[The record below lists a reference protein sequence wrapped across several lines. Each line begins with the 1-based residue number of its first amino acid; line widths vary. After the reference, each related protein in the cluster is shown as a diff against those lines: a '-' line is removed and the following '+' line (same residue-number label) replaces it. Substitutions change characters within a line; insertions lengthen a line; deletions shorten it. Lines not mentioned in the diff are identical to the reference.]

1 MKPAPRCDS
10 TPTIDAA
17 AANPTVN
24 ETQPVTHFLSIN
36 DCSRDQLDDI
46 FDRAYA
52 LRDQRERGVANDPI
66 LVGKTLGMF
75 FEKPSLRTRVS
86 FEQGMIELGG
96 HAIVLGQS
104 EVGLGKRESVAD
116 VARVLSGMV
125 HGIAAR
131 VYDHDNLLE
140 MAEHATVP
148 VINMLS
154 DVAHPAQALAD
165 AMTIMDAFG
174 RDLSGKHVVFVG
186 DGNNVA
192 RSLAMICGKLGAAFT
207 LASPPDYALEQPF
220 ADKVMAACPG
230 MDFTMCHD
238 PFQAVRYADAIYAD
252 TFVSMGQ
259 EEEKAKRLAA
269 FEDFQINEKLMS
281 KAPDHAIVLHC
292 LPAYRG
298 VEITDAVM
306 DGPQSRV
313 FQQAHNR
320 LHAQKGLLAKLLG

>member
-1 MKPAPRCDS
+1 MS
-10 TPTIDAA
+10 
-17 AANPTVN
+17 NPTA
-24 ETQPVTHFLSIN
+24 TSTKPVTHFLAIKGC
-36 DCSRDQLDDI
+36 DRDQLDHM
-46 FDRAYA
+46 FDLAYK
-52 LRDQRERGVANDPI
+52 LRNEREQGIANEPI
-66 LVGKTLGMF
+66 LKDITLGMF

-86 FEQGMIELGG
+86 FEQGMYELGG
-96 HAIVLGQS
+96 HAIVLDQN

-116 VARVLSGMV
+116 VTRVLNGLV

-131 VYDHDNLLE
+131 VFSHDHLVE

-165 AMTIMDAFG
+165 AMTIMDEFG

-207 LASPPDYALEQPF
+207 LASPPDYALEQAF

-238 PFQAVRYADAIYAD
+238 PFDAVRYADAIYAD

-259 EEEKAKRLAA
+259 EEEKAKRLEV
-269 FEDFQINEKLMS
+269 FKDFQVNEKLMGL
-281 KAPDHAIVLHC
+281 APAHAIALHC

-298 VEITDAVM
+298 IEITDAVM

-320 LHAQKGLLAKLLG
+320 LHAQKGMLAVVMG

>member
-1 MKPAPRCDS
+1 M
-10 TPTIDAA
+10 TPSNHQIEHRTSNIA
-17 AANPTVN
+17 
-24 ETQPVTHFLSIN
+24 HFLSIK
-36 DCSRDQLDDI
+36 DCSRAQLDQM
-46 FDRAYA
+46 FEHAYA
-52 LRDQRERGVANDPI
+52 LRDQRDKGVANDPI
-66 LVGKTLGMF
+66 LKGKTLGMF

-86 FEQGMIELGG
+86 FEQGMYELGG
-96 HAIVLGQS
+96 NAIVLGQA
-104 EVGLGKRESVAD
+104 EVGLGERESVAD
-116 VARVLSGMV
+116 FTRVMNGMV

-131 VYDHDNLLE
+131 VYRHEHLIE

-154 DVAHPAQALAD
+154 DIAHPAQALAD
-165 AMTIMDAFG
+165 AMTVMDEFG
-174 RDLSGKHVVFVG
+174 RDLSGKHIVFVG

-192 RSLAMICGKLGAAFT
+192 RSLAMVCGKLGAAFT
-207 LASPPDYALEQPF
+207 LASPPDYALEQGF
-220 ADKVMAACPG
+220 ADRVMSVCPE

-238 PFQAVRYADAIYAD
+238 PLASVRYADAVYAD

-259 EEEKAKRLAA
+259 EDEKAKRLES
-269 FEDFQINEKLMS
+269 FKDFQVNEKLMAQ
-281 KAPDHAIVLHC
+281 APAHAIALHC

-320 LHAQKGLLAKLLG
+320 LHAQKGLLAVVMG

>member
-1 MKPAPRCDS
+1 MNQ
-10 TPTIDAA
+10 PTAIKA
-17 AANPTVN
+17 
-24 ETQPVTHFLSIN
+24 EPVMHFLAIK
-36 DCSRDQLDDI
+36 DFARDELDRM
-46 FDRAYA
+46 FDLAYA
-52 LRDQRERGVANDPI
+52 FRAQREAGVANDPV
-66 LVGKTLGMF
+66 LKGKTLGMF

-86 FEQGMIELGG
+86 FEQGMYELGG
-96 HAIVLGQS
+96 NVIVLGQG
-104 EVGLGKRESVAD
+104 EVGLVKRESVAD
-116 VARVLSGMV
+116 FTRVLNGMV
-125 HGIAAR
+125 QGIAAR
-131 VYDHDNLLE
+131 VYDHNNLVE
-140 MAEHATVP
+140 MARHATVP

-154 DVAHPAQALAD
+154 DTAHPAQALAD
-165 AMTIMDAFG
+165 AMTIMDEFG

-207 LASPPDYALEQPF
+207 LASPPDYALDQAF
-220 ADKVMAACPG
+220 ADRVMAACPG

-259 EEEKAKRLAA
+259 EEEKAKRLKV
-269 FEDFQINEKLMS
+269 FKDYQINEKLLAE
-281 KAPDHAIVLHC
+281 APSHAIVLHC

-313 FQQAHNR
+313 FPQAHNR
-320 LHAQKGLLAKLLG
+320 LHAQKGMLAMVMGS

>member
-1 MKPAPRCDS
+1 MS
-10 TPTIDAA
+10 
-17 AANPTVN
+17 NPTAT
-24 ETQPVTHFLSIN
+24 ETKPVTHFLSIKG
-36 DCSRDQLDDI
+36 CTRDQLEHM
-46 FDRAYA
+46 FDRAYE
-52 LRDQRERGVANDPI
+52 LREQRGQGVANEPI
-66 LVGKTLGMF
+66 LKGKTLGMF

-86 FEQGMIELGG
+86 FEQGMYELGG
-96 HAIVLGQS
+96 NAIVLGQS

-116 VARVLSGMV
+116 VTRVLTGMV
-125 HGIAAR
+125 QGIAAR
-131 VYDHDNLLE
+131 VYDHANLVE

-165 AMTIMDAFG
+165 AMTVMDEFG
-174 RDLSGKHVVFVG
+174 RDLNGKHVVFVG

-207 LASPPDYALEQPF
+207 LASPPDYALEQEF

-259 EEEKAKRLAA
+259 EEEKAKRLES
-269 FEDFQINEKLMS
+269 FKDFQVNEKLMS
-281 KAPDHAIVLHC
+281 EAPDHAIALHC

-298 VEITDAVM
+298 VEITD
-306 DGPQSRV
+306 G
-313 FQQAHNR
+313 
-320 LHAQKGLLAKLLG
+320 

>member
-1 MKPAPRCDS
+1 MS
-10 TPTIDAA
+10 
-17 AANPTVN
+17 NPTATS
-24 ETQPVTHFLSIN
+24 TQPVTHFLSIK
-36 DCSRDQLDDI
+36 DCDRDQLDQM
-46 FDRAYA
+46 FDLAYK
-52 LRDQRERGVANDPI
+52 LREQREQGIANEPI
-66 LVGKTLGMF
+66 LKGKALGMF

-86 FEQGMIELGG
+86 FEQGMVELGG
-96 HAIVLGQS
+96 NAIVLGQA

-116 VARVLSGMV
+116 FTRVMNGMV

-131 VYDHDNLLE
+131 VYEHSSLVE
-140 MAEHATVP
+140 MAEYAAVP

-154 DVAHPAQALAD
+154 DAAHPAQALAD
-165 AMTIMDAFG
+165 AMTLMDEFG
-174 RDLSGKHVVFVG
+174 RDLTGKHIVFVG

-207 LASPPDYALEQPF
+207 LASPPDYALEQAF

-230 MDFTMCHD
+230 MDFAMCHD
-238 PFQAVRYADAIYAD
+238 PFDAVRYADAIYAD

-259 EEEKAKRLAA
+259 EEEKAKRLEI
-269 FEDFQINEKLMS
+269 FKDFQVNEKLMGL
-281 KAPDHAIVLHC
+281 APDHAIALHC

-298 VEITDAVM
+298 IEITDAVM

-320 LHAQKGLLAKLLG
+320 LHAQKGMLAVVMG

>member
-1 MKPAPRCDS
+1 M
-10 TPTIDAA
+10 
-17 AANPTVN
+17 N
-24 ETQPVTHFLSIN
+24 
-36 DCSRDQLDDI
+36 
-46 FDRAYA
+46 
-52 LRDQRERGVANDPI
+52 
-66 LVGKTLGMF
+66 
-75 FEKPSLRTRVS
+75 
-86 FEQGMIELGG
+86 
-96 HAIVLGQS
+96 
-104 EVGLGKRESVAD
+104 
-116 VARVLSGMV
+116 GMV

-131 VYDHDNLLE
+131 VYNHGHLVE

-165 AMTIMDAFG
+165 AMTIMDEFG

-207 LASPPDYALEQPF
+207 LASPPDYALEQEF
-220 ADKVMAACPG
+220 ADKVMTACPG

-238 PFQAVRYADAIYAD
+238 PFEAVRYADAIYAD

-259 EEEKAKRLAA
+259 EEEKAKRLEV
-269 FEDFQINEKLMS
+269 FKDFQVNEKLMGQ
-281 KAPDHAIVLHC
+281 APNHAIALHC

-320 LHAQKGLLAKLLG
+320 LHAQKGMLAVVMG

>member
-1 MKPAPRCDS
+1 MS
-10 TPTIDAA
+10 
-17 AANPTVN
+17 NPTAT
-24 ETQPVTHFLSIN
+24 ETKPVTHFLSIK
-36 DCSRDQLDDI
+36 DCSRDQLDQM
-46 FDRAYA
+46 FDLAYG
-52 LRDQRERGVANDPI
+52 LRGQREQGAANDPI
-66 LVGKTLGMF
+66 LKGKTLGMF
-75 FEKPSLRTRVS
+75 SEKPSLRTRVS
-86 FEQGMIELGG
+86 FEQGMYELGG
-96 HAIVLGQS
+96 NAVVLGQA

-116 VARVLSGMV
+116 FTRVMNGMV

-131 VYDHDNLLE
+131 VYSHDNLVE

-165 AMTIMDAFG
+165 AMTVMDEFG
-174 RDLSGKHVVFVG
+174 RDLGGKHIAFVG

-207 LASPPDYALEQPF
+207 LASPPDYALEQEF
-220 ADKVMAACPG
+220 ADKVMTACPG

-238 PFQAVRYADAIYAD
+238 PFDAVRYADAIYAD

-259 EEEKAKRLAA
+259 EEEKVKRLEV
-269 FEDFQINEKLMS
+269 FKDFQVNEQLMAQ
-281 KAPDHAIVLHC
+281 APGHAIALHC

-298 VEITDAVM
+298 IEITDAVM

-320 LHAQKGLLAKLLG
+320 LHAQKGMLAVVMG

>member
-1 MKPAPRCDS
+1 MSNHTATKS
-10 TPTIDAA
+10 
-17 AANPTVN
+17 
-24 ETQPVTHFLSIN
+24 EPVTHFLTIK
-36 DCSRDQLDDI
+36 DCSRDQLDRI
-46 FDRAYA
+46 FDFAYK
-52 LRDQRERGVANDPI
+52 LRGQREQGVINDPI
-66 LVGKTLGMF
+66 LKGKTLGMF

-86 FEQGMIELGG
+86 FEQGMYELGG
-96 HAIVLGQS
+96 HAIVLGQN

-116 VARVLSGMV
+116 FTRVLNGMV

-131 VYDHDNLLE
+131 VYNHEHLRE

-154 DVAHPAQALAD
+154 DISHPAQALAD

-174 RDLSGKHVVFVG
+174 RGLNGKHVVFVG

-207 LASPPDYALEQPF
+207 LASPPDYALEQAF
-220 ADKVMAACPG
+220 ADRVMAACPG

-238 PFQAVRYADAIYAD
+238 PFQAVRYADAVYAD

-259 EEEKAKRLAA
+259 EEEKSKRLKT
-269 FEDFQINEKLMS
+269 FKDFQVNEKLMAE
-281 KAPDHAIVLHC
+281 APDHAIVLHC

-320 LHAQKGLLAKLLG
+320 LHAQKGMLAVVMG